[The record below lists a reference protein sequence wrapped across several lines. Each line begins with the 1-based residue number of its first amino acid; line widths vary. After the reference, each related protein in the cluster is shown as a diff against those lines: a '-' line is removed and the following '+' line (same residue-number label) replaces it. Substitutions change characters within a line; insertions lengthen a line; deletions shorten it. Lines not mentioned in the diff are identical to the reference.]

1 MPTAPATQVRLVL
14 LRDDG
19 EQPDLAAC
27 PLDTEAQEGAQPPA
41 WALFD
46 PDRAPSELLRW
57 FAAACPE
64 GAARL
69 EFPASLSKQ
78 ERA

>member
-1 MPTAPATQVRLVL
+1 MRLVL

-19 EQPDLAAC
+19 ERPDLSAC
-27 PLDTEAQEGAQPPA
+27 PLDAEAQEGVHPPC
-41 WALFD
+41 WALFY
-46 PDRAPSELLRW
+46 PDQAPSDLLRW
-57 FAAACPE
+57 FAVACAD

-69 EFPASLSKQ
+69 QFPASLSKQ

>member
-1 MPTAPATQVRLVL
+1 MRLVL
-14 LRDDG
+14 LRDQG
-19 EQPDLAAC
+19 EPPDLSAC
-27 PLDTEAQEGAQPPA
+27 PLDVEAQEGAQPPA

-57 FAAACPE
+57 FAAACAD
-64 GAARL
+64 GAAQL
-69 EFPASLSKQ
+69 QFPASLSKQ